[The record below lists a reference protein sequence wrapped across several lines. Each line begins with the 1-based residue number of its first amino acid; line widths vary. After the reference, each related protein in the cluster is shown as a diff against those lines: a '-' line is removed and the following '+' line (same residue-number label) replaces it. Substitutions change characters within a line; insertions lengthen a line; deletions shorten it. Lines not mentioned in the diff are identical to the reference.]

1 MKGCD
6 KVFIE
11 DIKVLIAKR
20 GINMSEVARR
30 LGDSPQNLSQKIKRN
45 AIKDID
51 LEQICK
57 TMNCSV
63 EVVYKDKD
71 TGEVI
76 YSSKL

>member
-6 KVFIE
+6 KVFVE
-11 DIKVLIAKR
+11 DIKVLIAKK
-20 GINMSEVARR
+20 GISISEVARR